1 MKKTGHN
8 RRIAQEY
15 RQRRSL
21 PASLRVPGIADRDVF
36 GMISSAV
43 VKETA
48 MIPSGSSGSMQCC
61 RKPAAIG

>member
-1 MKKTGHN
+1 MKKTGRN

-36 GMISSAV
+36 GMISSVV

-48 MIPSGSSGSMQCC
+48 MIPSGSGSMQSC
-61 RKPAAIG
+61 RNQAAIG